1 MMTTKK
7 INKVIV
13 YYDDGTYEEIK
24 TSPANIPNQAV
35 KDFTSPSFV
44 DLRPDYY
51 KIRDWAPSP
60 PYQPTYV
67 VPNVDPS
74 LPPWTVTCG
83 TGSVPLNYTV
93 TTEEPRNWKF
103 TSTGNFA
110 PDDKYSITS
119 TGNGNVDLS
128 K

>member
-1 MMTTKK
+1 MTTKK

-24 TSPANIPNQAV
+24 TGVVDSQNQPN
-35 KDFTSPSFV
+35 KNTFSTPFV

-51 KIRDWAPSP
+51 KIKEYDTVP
-60 PYQPTYV
+60 PF
-67 VPNVDPS
+67 
-74 LPPWTVTCG
+74 TVTCE
-83 TGSVPLNYTV
+83 TGSVPLTYTM
-93 TTEEPRNWKF
+93 TEPNNWKF

-110 PDDKYSITS
+110 PDNKYSITS
-119 TGNGNVDLS
+119 TGNGNVDIS